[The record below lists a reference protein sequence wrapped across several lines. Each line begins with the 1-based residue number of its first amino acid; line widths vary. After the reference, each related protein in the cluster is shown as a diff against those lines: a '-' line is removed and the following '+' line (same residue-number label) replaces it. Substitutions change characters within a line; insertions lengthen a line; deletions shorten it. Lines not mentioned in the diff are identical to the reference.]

1 MSFGRGSRR
10 EERVPRGEVKISL
23 RNIVRPSTDNL
34 SDDRKT
40 KSDKLLPRPEIA
52 PIVILEADSTLD
64 MLQIANLEEVRFEAQ
79 SSRDEKV
86 LLYFSSIFLA
96 SPC

>member
-1 MSFGRGSRR
+1 MKYCQDS
-10 EERVPRGEVKISL
+10 VKS
-23 RNIVRPSTDNL
+23 VRPSTDNL

-40 KSDKLLPRPEIA
+40 KSDKGLPRPEIA

-64 MLQIANLEEVRFEAQ
+64 MLQIANLEEIRSAQ
-79 SSRDEKV
+79 SSTDEKV
-86 LLYFSSIFLA
+86 LLLYVSSIFLA